1 MMYFIFSVVLVVMY
15 VVFNYL
21 IEKFQTKGSWI
32 WNIAIGLVIGGA
44 FHVFNYLV
52 TPTFTYDC
60 WPVYLE
66 LGLFAVI
73 CIVFG
78 SMRTSDGDT
87 PLDLD
92 NNVIQATT
100 FGALIAVVVLG
111 LGLLIYQWDFFH
123 SGSKQ
128 EMLNPTEVTIET
140 TDSIVAATD
149 VKNLCTVSEE
159 VARKAIMVQMGD
171 LKNTYEIGSL
181 TKQSATCDFEAT
193 LSNGKKV
200 RIKYDDHIIYVGVLE
215 HRSFWTWSKQKYSPA
230 YVIADASDADKV
242 YVVTAVDGKELK
254 IAYTNGA
261 YFSHN
266 LERHMRFNGYA
277 GTILADF
284 DMEINEQGLPFA
296 PVTTMENSIG
306 MGTPVVTGVA
316 VVDLQSGDIKQYTPE
331 NAPAF
336 INMIQPAD
344 VIYDRINWWGDYI
357 YGYFH
362 WTEKSG
368 LTQAC
373 EGMDV
378 VQTPSGCYYYVGIR
392 AQTDAVGTQGYML
405 IDTRTGKATYYRRSG
420 ISEAEATRVLEANT
434 DLNLEM
440 KSGVLSLTEPIFY
453 NIEGLPTYFS
463 TYVSTNDYMVKY
475 YGFCSTTDKSVWGY
489 GKTLEEARA
498 NYLSSYYKNES
509 GKSVKFAE
517 KQTLQE
523 IEVIVLE
530 KSNINDV
537 FYFRFDGYSDKVF
550 VASLTPEMSDIL
562 WNAKKVKVSFS
573 ETDAKFVTLSSYEI
587 IN

>member
-1 MMYFIFSVVLVVMY
+1 MYFVFSLVLVLAY
-15 VVFNYL
+15 VAINYL
-21 IEKFQTKGSWI
+21 AEKPASKSSWA
-32 WNIAIGLVIGGA
+32 WVIGVALVVGGA
-44 FHVFNYLV
+44 FYVLNYAIM
-52 TPTFTYDC
+52 PTFTYNC
-60 WPVYLE
+60 EAVYIE
-66 LGLFAVI
+66 VGLFAAI
-73 CIVFG
+73 SIVAT
-78 SMRTSDGDT
+78 SMRVSGADT
-87 PLDLD
+87 PIEID
-92 NNVIQATT
+92 NKSIRYT
-100 FGALIAVVVLG
+100 L
-111 LGLLIYQWDFFH
+111 LGLLGGMALALVAAIYTWDLFH
-123 SGSKQ
+123 AGTKQ
-128 EMLNPTEVTIET
+128 EMLQPAEVTTES
-140 TDSIVAATD
+140 DSIVAATD
-149 VKNLCTVSEE
+149 VKNLCTISKE

-181 TKQSATCDFEAT
+181 TKQSATCNFEAT
-193 LSNGKKV
+193 LANGKKV
-200 RIKYDDHIIYVGVLE
+200 NINYNDHIIYVGVLE
-215 HRSFWTWSKQKYSPA
+215 HRDFWTWMKQSYSPA

-242 YVVTAVDGKELK
+242 YVVTAVNGKELK

-261 YFSHN
+261 YFNYN
-266 LERHMRFNGYA
+266 LERHMRFNGYT

-284 DMEINEQGLPFA
+284 DMEINEEGLPFA
-296 PVTTMENSIG
+296 PVTTMENTIG
-306 MGTPVVTGVA
+306 VTTPVVTGVA
-316 VVDLQSGDIKQYTPE
+316 VVNLQSGEIKQYTPE
-331 NAPAF
+331 NAPSF
-336 INMIQPAD
+336 INMIQPSD

-357 YGYFH
+357 YGYIH

-378 VQTPSGCYYYVGIR
+378 VQTPSGCYYYVGVR
-392 AQTDAVGTQGYML
+392 AQTDTVGTQGYML

-440 KSGVLSLTEPIFY
+440 KSCVLSLTEPIFY

-517 KQTLQE
+517 KQMSKE
-523 IEVIVLE
+523 IEVTVLE
-530 KSNINDV
+530 KNNINEV
-537 FYFRFDGYSDKVF
+537 FYFRFEGYEGKVF

-562 WNAKKVKVSFS
+562 WNADKVKVSFS
-573 ETDAKFVTLSSYEI
+573 ETDAKFVTLSSYKI
-587 IN
+587 VN